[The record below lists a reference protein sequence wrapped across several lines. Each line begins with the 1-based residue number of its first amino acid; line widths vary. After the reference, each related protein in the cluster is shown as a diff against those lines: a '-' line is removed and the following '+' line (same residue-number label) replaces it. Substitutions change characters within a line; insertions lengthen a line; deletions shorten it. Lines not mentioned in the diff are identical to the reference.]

1 MSFLLKTPF
10 LVDTVDIREK
20 KRFLSYS
27 LKVREFGLGDE
38 AVAAATQGDM
48 VSLEN
53 VF

>member
-1 MSFLLKTPF
+1 MISERRNISDL
-10 LVDTVDIREK
+10 IR
-20 KRFLSYS
+20 Y
-27 LKVREFGLGDE
+27 KVREFGLGDE